1 MPLRKARRDEVP
13 RILQLLLDD
22 DLAHGREDMSKG
34 LAPYEAAFDAIAAD
48 ANNVLYVWDENGFAV
63 GCVQLT
69 FLPGLSYQGAWIAQ
83 AEGVRVDRALR
94 GQRIGEKMMQAIMG
108 IARERGCR
116 SLQLKSDKRRTA
128 AHRFY
133 ERIGLR
139 MSHEAMTVDL

>member
-1 MPLRKARRDEVP
+1 MPLRKARRDEIP
-13 RILQLLLDD
+13 RILQLLMDD
-22 DLAHGREDMSKG
+22 DLAQSREDTSKG
-34 LAPYEAAFDAIAAD
+34 LGPYEAAFDAIAAD
-48 ANNVLYVWDENGFAV
+48 RNNVLYVWDENGFAV

-69 FLPGLSYQGAWIAQ
+69 FLPGLSYQGAWLAQ
-83 AEGVRVDRALR
+83 AEGVRVDRAMR
-94 GQRIGEKMMQAIMG
+94 GQRIGEKMMQAVMG

-133 ERIGLR
+133 ERIGMR

>member
-1 MPLRKARRDEVP
+1 MPLRKARRDELP

-22 DLAHGREDMSKG
+22 DLAHEREDMSKG
-34 LAPYEAAFDAIAAD
+34 LAPYEAAFDAIVAD

-69 FLPGLSYQGAWIAQ
+69 FVPCLSYQGAWVAQ

-133 ERIGLR
+133 ERIGMR

>member
-13 RILQLLLDD
+13 RILQLLMDD
-22 DLAHGREDMSKG
+22 DLAHEREDMSKG
-34 LAPYEAAFDAIAAD
+34 LDPYEAAFDAIAAD

-69 FLPGLSYQGAWIAQ
+69 FLPGLSYQGAWTAQ

-139 MSHEAMTVDL
+139 MSHEAMTADL

>member
-13 RILQLLLDD
+13 RILQLLMDD
-22 DLAHGREDMSKG
+22 DLAREREDMANG
-34 LAPYEAAFDAIAAD
+34 LTPYEAAFDAIAAD

>member
-1 MPLRKARRDEVP
+1 MPLRKARRDEIP
-13 RILQLLLDD
+13 RILQLLMDD
-22 DLAHGREDMSKG
+22 DLAQSREDTSKG
-34 LAPYEAAFDAIAAD
+34 LGSYEAAFDAIATD
-48 ANNVLYVWDENGFAV
+48 RNNVLYVWDENGFAV

-69 FLPGLSYQGAWIAQ
+69 FLPGLSYQGAWTAQ

-108 IARERGCR
+108 LARERGCR

-133 ERIGLR
+133 ERIGMR
-139 MSHEAMTVDL
+139 MSHEALTADL

>member
-1 MPLRKARRDEVP
+1 MPLRKARRDEIP
-13 RILQLLLDD
+13 RILQLLMDD
-22 DLAHGREDMSKG
+22 DLAQSREDTSKG
-34 LAPYEAAFDAIAAD
+34 LTLYEAAFDAIATD

-69 FLPGLSYQGAWIAQ
+69 FLPGLSYQGAWTAQ

-116 SLQLKSDKRRTA
+116 SMQLKSDKRRTA

-133 ERIGLR
+133 ERIGMR

>member
-1 MPLRKARRDEVP
+1 MPLRKARRDELP

-22 DLAHGREDMSKG
+22 DLAHEREDTSRG
-34 LAPYEAAFDAIAAD
+34 LAPYEAAFNAIVAD
-48 ANNVLYVWDENGFAV
+48 GNNVLYVWDENGFAV

>member
-1 MPLRKARRDEVP
+1 M
-13 RILQLLLDD
+13 DD
-22 DLAHGREDMSKG
+22 DLAHEREDMSKG
-34 LAPYEAAFDAIAAD
+34 LAPYEAAFDAIAKD

-69 FLPGLSYQGAWIAQ
+69 FLPVLSYQGAWIAQ

-116 SLQLKSDKRRTA
+116 SMQLKSDKRRTA

-133 ERIGLR
+133 ERIGMR

>member
-1 MPLRKARRDEVP
+1 MPLRKARRDELP

-22 DLAHGREDMSKG
+22 DLAHEREDMSKG
-34 LAPYEAAFDAIAAD
+34 LAPYETAFDAIVAD

-69 FLPGLSYQGAWIAQ
+69 FVPCLSYQGAWIAQ

-133 ERIGLR
+133 ERIGMR

>member
-1 MPLRKARRDEVP
+1 MPLRKARRDEIP
-13 RILQLLLDD
+13 RILQLLMDD
-22 DLAHGREDMSKG
+22 DLAQSREDTSRG
-34 LAPYEAAFDAIAAD
+34 LTPYEAAFDAITAD
-48 ANNVLYVWDENGFAV
+48 PNNVLYVWDENGFAV

-69 FLPGLSYQGAWIAQ
+69 FLPGLSYQGAWTAQ

-116 SLQLKSDKRRTA
+116 SMQLKSDKRRTA

-133 ERIGLR
+133 ERIGMR

>member
-1 MPLRKARRDEVP
+1 
-13 RILQLLLDD
+13 
-22 DLAHGREDMSKG
+22 MSKG

-48 ANNVLYVWDENGFAV
+48 PNNVLYVWDENGFAV

-69 FLPGLSYQGAWIAQ
+69 FLPGLSYQGAWTAQ

-116 SLQLKSDKRRTA
+116 SMQLKSDKRRTA

-133 ERIGLR
+133 ERIGMR
-139 MSHEAMTVDL
+139 MSHEAMTVEL

>member
-22 DLAHGREDMSKG
+22 DLAHEREDMSKG
-34 LAPYEAAFDAIAAD
+34 LTPYEAAFDAIAAD

-69 FLPGLSYQGAWIAQ
+69 FIPCLSYQGSWIAQ

-133 ERIGLR
+133 ERIGMR

>member
-1 MPLRKARRDEVP
+1 MSALAQIIDVHTAETADQQELTDGFHLVIDALKLNGIETIYGVP
-13 RILQLLLDD
+13 GIPIT
-22 DLAHGREDMSKG
+22 DLGR
-34 LAPYEAAFDAIAAD
+34 L
-48 ANNVLYVWDENGFAV
+48 
-63 GCVQLT
+63 
-69 FLPGLSYQGAWIAQ
+69 AQ

-116 SLQLKSDKRRTA
+116 SMQLKSDKRRTA

-133 ERIGLR
+133 ERIGMR

>member
-22 DLAHGREDMSKG
+22 DLAHEREDTSKG
-34 LAPYEAAFDAIAAD
+34 LGPYEAAFEAIAAD

-69 FLPGLSYQGAWIAQ
+69 FIPCLSYQGAWIAQ

-133 ERIGLR
+133 ERIGMR

>member
-1 MPLRKARRDEVP
+1 
-13 RILQLLLDD
+13 
-22 DLAHGREDMSKG
+22 
-34 LAPYEAAFDAIAAD
+34 
-48 ANNVLYVWDENGFAV
+48 
-63 GCVQLT
+63 
-69 FLPGLSYQGAWIAQ
+69 IAQ